1 VFSGV
6 YMGIFMEKD
15 EMHRKALS
23 PYDTSRTDTELF
35 NDAQL
40 KTVLVFLSVI
50 CIYFLQY
57 RFRILDD
64 NTLLSWRWIAT
75 EETFLYLLLPL
86 VIGLV
91 LVYKC
96 CQMKVTEAMSIISLV
111 LTAFL
116 ISMFSWQT
124 PEVIVDSARYFIHA
138 KVINNEGL
146 AYFLSA
152 WGSDVNAWTDLPL
165 ISIVYGL
172 MFSIFGESRIA
183 IQLLN
188 SGFFVSTAVLTY
200 LIGKIL
206 WDAQLG
212 IFAAFLLLAIPYLH
226 IQTALMLV
234 DVPAMFFLCLAF
246 WLSIIALQKGKAGL
260 IGLASISIVL
270 AMLSK
275 YSIWIAVSVIL
286 LLPLAISG
294 VAKPVLLKRLGIIIF
309 ASGLLMLLMGA
320 VYYESIKDQLSLLFG
335 YQWGGLSRW
344 QESYVSTFL
353 YQIHPIV
360 SLLLLIS
367 LGLAV
372 KTKDTNYFLI
382 ALPILVFL
390 LLGIKRA
397 RYTIVLFPF
406 IALLAAFGLRFF
418 QDIVIK
424 KYIVASA
431 VYVSILITL
440 GLSLPFLASMGSANI
455 KAAGKYIDSLHVNEV
470 LVLVSEQER
479 SSINPEISI
488 PLLDYYTDTNIK
500 HYFTDQKNNYKQSVR
515 QTSPLRF
522 TWQLKPF
529 PYSKMEPNNNYS
541 GTVVLITSNK
551 KQSLS
556 SEIKQ
561 KLKEYSL
568 KRKFLLNDGVFRY
581 QTVVKVFQKTAW
593 E

>member
-1 VFSGV
+1 MGV
-6 YMGIFMEKD
+6 LMEKQ

-23 PYDTSRTDTELF
+23 SYDSLITHTKLF

-40 KTVLVFLSVI
+40 KTVLVFLSVV

-64 NTLLSWRWIAT
+64 NTLLSWRWITT
-75 EETFLYLLLPL
+75 EETFFKLLLPL

-96 CQMKVTEAMSIISLV
+96 CQMQVTETRAIAILV

-138 KVINNEGL
+138 KVINSEGL
-146 AYFLSA
+146 GYFLSA

-172 MFSIFGESRIA
+172 MFSIFGESRMA

-188 SGFFVSTAVLTY
+188 SGFFAATAVLTY
-200 LIGKIL
+200 LIGKNL

-234 DVPAMFFLCLAF
+234 DVPAMFFLALAF
-246 WLSIIALQKGKAGL
+246 WLTILALQKGNAGV

-275 YSIWIAVSVIL
+275 YSIWIAASVIL
-286 LLPLAISG
+286 LLPFAISG
-294 VAKPVLLKRLGIIIF
+294 VAKPDLVKRLGILIF
-309 ASGLLMLLMGA
+309 SSGSLMLVLGA
-320 VYYESIKDQLSLLFG
+320 VYYESVMDQFGLLFG
-335 YQWGGLSRW
+335 FQWAGLSRW

-372 KTKDTNYFLI
+372 KTKDTKYFLI
-382 ALPILVFL
+382 ALPVLVFL
-390 LLGIKRA
+390 LLGIERA
-397 RYTIVLFPF
+397 RYLIVLFPF
-406 IALLAAFGLRFF
+406 IALLAAFGLRYF
-418 QDIVIK
+418 QDFVIK

-431 VYVSILITL
+431 VYVSVLITV
-440 GLSLPFLASMGSANI
+440 GLSIPFLASMGAANI
-455 KAAGKYIDSLHVNEV
+455 KAAAKYIDSLHVNEV

-500 HYFTDQKNNYKQSVR
+500 HYFTDQKNNYKQSVS

-541 GTVVLITSNK
+541 GTIVLITSNK
-551 KQSLS
+551 IQSVS